1 MIKEKWV
8 AAGYASG
15 KLANYLYR
23 NVLYVKNAHD
33 K

>member
-1 MIKEKWV
+1 MIKEIWV
-8 AAGYASG
+8 AMGCTSG